1 MAKYTTQ
8 PSMNAFKI
16 LKRNGNG
23 DRDTRT
29 LHGSGF
35 YPAIS
40 EHLTPAFVGLLGKF
54 SHFHAPSLLN
64 HIYIYIY
71 SSLPRG
77 LPHALQRSTTM
88 EYGLFNHATTS
99 FPPLITNVLF

>member
-8 PSMNAFKI
+8 TGMNAFKI

-71 SSLPRG
+71 IVHFHVVFLMPCSEALLWSMDYSTMPPRLSL
-77 LPHALQRSTTM
+77 H
-88 EYGLFNHATTS
+88 
-99 FPPLITNVLF
+99 